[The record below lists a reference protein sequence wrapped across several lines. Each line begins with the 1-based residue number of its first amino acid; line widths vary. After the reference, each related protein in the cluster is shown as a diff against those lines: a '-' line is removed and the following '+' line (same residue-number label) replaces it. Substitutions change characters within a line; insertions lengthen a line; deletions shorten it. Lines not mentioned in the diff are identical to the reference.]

1 MFVRI
6 LILEIDSHLISPY
19 STPAESHIKVMRIKE
34 MITILKMLLIVMQI
48 LLVSSIENVQNSME
62 NILTEMLGCKVFSK
76 LKTRQEK
83 KLALRSKE

>member
-1 MFVRI
+1 MFVRL
-6 LILEIDSHLISPY
+6 LILEIDSCLISPY

-62 NILTEMLGCKVFSK
+62 NMLTDV
-76 LKTRQEK
+76 RV
-83 KLALRSKE
+83 

>member
-1 MFVRI
+1 MFVRP
-6 LILEIDSHLISPY
+6 LIQEIDSHLISPY

-48 LLVSSIENVQNSME
+48 LLVSSIENVQNSMK

-76 LKTRQEK
+76 LKTGQEK
-83 KLALRSKE
+83 KN

>member
-1 MFVRI
+1 MFVRL
-6 LILEIDSHLISPY
+6 LIQEIDSHLISPY

-34 MITILKMLLIVMQI
+34 MITILKMLLIAMQI

-76 LKTRQEK
+76 LKTGQEK
-83 KLALRSKE
+83 KTSIKI

>member
-1 MFVRI
+1 MFVRL
-6 LILEIDSHLISPY
+6 LILEIDSRLISPY

-76 LKTRQEK
+76 LKTGQEK
-83 KLALRSKE
+83 KTSIKI

>member
-1 MFVRI
+1 
-6 LILEIDSHLISPY
+6 
-19 STPAESHIKVMRIKE
+19 

>member
-1 MFVRI
+1 MFVRP
-6 LILEIDSHLISPY
+6 LIQEIDSHLISPY
-19 STPAESHIKVMRIKE
+19 VIPAESHIKVMRIKE

-76 LKTRQEK
+76 LKTGQEK

>member
-1 MFVRI
+1 MFVRL

-62 NILTEMLGCKVFSK
+62 NMLTDV
-76 LKTRQEK
+76 RV
-83 KLALRSKE
+83 

>member
-1 MFVRI
+1 MFVRP
-6 LILEIDSHLISPY
+6 LIQVIDSHLISPY

-62 NILTEMLGCKVFSK
+62 NILIEMLGCKVFSK
-76 LKTRQEK
+76 LKTGQEK
-83 KLALRSKE
+83 KTSIKI